1 VSITPQTAF
10 DCAWEVYQSI
20 RADLDGIP
28 ILDPSKVPSEH
39 MWRPDSGPRA
49 AEYVADFALACQR
62 ALIEARD
69 GRRLF
74 LLCRVYYLG
83 LTPYEEARR
92 LIGIREDVWID
103 WTEEIRALAGRE
115 MMTRGLFPIRAYFG
129 EKTRPRR
136 KNERTR
142 NYSAALIGPPS

>member
-1 VSITPQTAF
+1 MSITPQTAF

-20 RADLDGIP
+20 RADLDGIA
-28 ILDPSKVPSEH
+28 ILDPTKPASDHV
-39 MWRPDSGPRA
+39 WRPDSGPRA

-103 WTEEIRALAGRE
+103 WTETIRELAGRE
-115 MMTRGLFPIRAYFG
+115 MMTRGLFPVRNYFG

-136 KNERTR
+136 KSIREAGFQAQRAQETR
-142 NYSAALIGPPS
+142 